1 MEIAIESIAK
11 HIKKGALI
19 IVETTV
25 PPGTCEK
32 VIVPKLEEILAK
44 RKLSLDDIFLAHS
57 YERVMPGD
65 DYLNSIIN
73 FWRVFS
79 GMNKESSDLC
89 EDFLSKII
97 NIDQYPLT
105 RLSSMTSSETA
116 KVLENTY
123 RAVNIALIDEWT
135 KYAELVGIDIFEI
148 VDAIRKRPTHSNMMY
163 PGIGCRRILSNQ
175 RFFFCASS
183 IGASFW
189 P

>member
-97 NIDQYPLT
+97 NIFRNTEYRSLKHGD
-105 RLSSMTSSETA
+105 TSIISWCINE
-116 KVLENTY
+116 
-123 RAVNIALIDEWT
+123 R
-135 KYAELVGIDIFEI
+135 G
-148 VDAIRKRPTHSNMMY
+148 
-163 PGIGCRRILSNQ
+163 
-175 RFFFCASS
+175 
-183 IGASFW
+183 
-189 P
+189 